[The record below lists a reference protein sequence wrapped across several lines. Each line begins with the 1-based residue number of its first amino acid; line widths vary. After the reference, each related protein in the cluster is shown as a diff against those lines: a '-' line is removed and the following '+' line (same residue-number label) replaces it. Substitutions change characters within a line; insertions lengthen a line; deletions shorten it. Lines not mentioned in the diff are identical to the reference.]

1 MKDAHACAG
10 LSTADSSV
18 TYLSSFG
25 NVWSPKS
32 RSRNLYRGGKGSTS
46 VSRSFIVR
54 LAASRSTSPPPTFPA
69 QGRLQA
75 HGSVPSPSS
84 PSPDAGR
91 PLRAS
96 SRRPRP
102 PAGAGQAPAGGG
114 AEGGARRPHQ
124 IWQPFGA
131 PPLAPPLWLLPY
143 AHPSGQP
150 PGAPL
155 ESALSS
161 HGLSRPSSPSSLG
174 QRSPPPS
181 SGARP
186 PSSPHATPSRG
197 CSLPPFLLLL
207 SPNPRCL

>member
-114 AEGGARRPHQ
+114 AEGGARRGR
-124 IWQPFGA
+124 GA
-131 PPLAPPLWLLPY
+131 FRVLKALLRVLFPGY
-143 AHPSGQP
+143 VCVCLCVGVGVGGVNGSGQ
-150 PGAPL
+150 G
-155 ESALSS
+155 
-161 HGLSRPSSPSSLG
+161 
-174 QRSPPPS
+174 
-181 SGARP
+181 
-186 PSSPHATPSRG
+186 
-197 CSLPPFLLLL
+197 
-207 SPNPRCL
+207 